1 MLEPRRLGGRR
12 GTAGRMLDEQPLDT
26 RPVIGEENPEEAQ
39 AIAVATGVAM
49 VVHDAAAEVLELR
62 ADVVDAAAAVDVVQL
77 TAGDPL
83 ATLQQMLPDDVQRV
97 GTLPE
102 LLSELIERTQP
113 SPPAR
118 GLRRS
123 PPARGDPS

>member
-1 MLEPRRLGGRR
+1 MLG
-12 GTAGRMLDEQPLDT
+12 EQPLDT
-26 RPVIGEENPEEAQ
+26 RPISSEENPEEAQ
-39 AIAVATGVAM
+39 AITVPTGVAM
-49 VVHDAAAEVLELR
+49 LVDDAAAEVLELR

-102 LLSELIERTQP
+102 LLPELIERTQP
-113 SPPAR
+113 IPPAR
-118 GLRRS
+118 G
-123 PPARGDPS
+123 

>member
-1 MLEPRRLGGRR
+1 MAGGMLGDQ
-12 GTAGRMLDEQPLDT
+12 TLDT
-26 RPVIGEENPEEAQ
+26 RPVVGEENPEEAQ
-39 AIAVATGVAM
+39 AIAIPTGVA
-49 VVHDAAAEVLELR
+49 VVVDDAAAEVLELR
-62 ADVVDAAAAVDVVQL
+62 ADVVDATAAIDIVQL

-102 LLSELIERTQP
+102 FLPEFIERTQP

-118 GLRRS
+118 G
-123 PPARGDPS
+123 

>member
-1 MLEPRRLGGRR
+1 MLG
-12 GTAGRMLDEQPLDT
+12 EQPLDT
-26 RPVIGEENPEEAQ
+26 RPISSEENSEEAQ
-39 AIAVATGVAM
+39 AIAVPTGVAM
-49 VVHDAAAEVLELR
+49 VVDDAAPEVLELR

-118 GLRRS
+118 G
-123 PPARGDPS
+123 